1 MEKKKYCIFA
11 CGGRGTRMGSPLP
24 KQFLRLGEKTI
35 LQISIEQ
42 ILKAVPDVHPIVVL
56 PEDYIEF
63 WASECRKNNFH
74 TAQSIVAGGF
84 TRFHSVRNALEKI
97 TDEDAVVAVHD
108 GVRPLASTDLI
119 RRLFE
124 LACSHNAVVPVIP
137 VTDTLKTL
145 KRNDAG
151 ELEEL
156 PGAGADRSI
165 MFGAQT
171 PQLFRSGVL
180 KRAYSLPYDT
190 VFTDDASVV
199 RASGVEIHYCEG
211 EKYNLK
217 ITTADD
223 LEVARRLL
231 SK

>member
-42 ILKAVPDVHPIVVL
+42 ILKAVPDVHPVVVL
-56 PEDYIEF
+56 PEDYFEF
-63 WASECRKNNFH
+63 WASECKKTNFH
-74 TAQSIVAGGF
+74 AAQSIVAGGF

-108 GVRPLASTDLI
+108 GVRPLASTALI

-124 LACSHNAVVPVIP
+124 LAGSHNAVVPVIP
-137 VTDTLKTL
+137 ITDTLKTL
-145 KRNDAG
+145 KRNGAG

-156 PGAGADRSI
+156 PGEGADRSI

-171 PQLFRSGVL
+171 PQLFRSRVL
-180 KRAYSLPYDT
+180 KSAYSLPYDT
-190 VFTDDASVV
+190 AFTDDASVV

-217 ITTADD
+217 ITTSDD

>member
-1 MEKKKYCIFA
+1 M
-11 CGGRGTRMGSPLP
+11 
-24 KQFLRLGEKTI
+24 
-35 LQISIEQ
+35 
-42 ILKAVPDVHPIVVL
+42 
-56 PEDYIEF
+56 
-63 WASECRKNNFH
+63 
-74 TAQSIVAGGF
+74 
-84 TRFHSVRNALEKI
+84 
-97 TDEDAVVAVHD
+97 VAVHD
-108 GVRPLASTDLI
+108 GVRPLASTALI

-124 LACSHNAVVPVIP
+124 LAGSHNAVVPVIP
-137 VTDTLKTL
+137 ITDTLKTL

-171 PQLFRSGVL
+171 PQLFRSRVL
-180 KRAYSLPYDT
+180 KSAYSLPYDT
-190 VFTDDASVV
+190 AFTDDASVV

-231 SK
+231 DK

>member
-1 MEKKKYCIFA
+1 
-11 CGGRGTRMGSPLP
+11 MGSPLP

-74 TAQSIVAGGF
+74 AAQSIVAGGF

-108 GVRPLASTDLI
+108 GVRPLASTALI

-124 LACSHNAVVPVIP
+124 LAGSHNAVVPVIP

-190 VFTDDASVV
+190 AFTDDASVV

>member
-1 MEKKKYCIFA
+1 M
-11 CGGRGTRMGSPLP
+11 
-24 KQFLRLGEKTI
+24 
-35 LQISIEQ
+35 
-42 ILKAVPDVHPIVVL
+42 
-56 PEDYIEF
+56 
-63 WASECRKNNFH
+63 
-74 TAQSIVAGGF
+74 
-84 TRFHSVRNALEKI
+84 
-97 TDEDAVVAVHD
+97 VAVHD
-108 GVRPLASTDLI
+108 GVRPLASTALI

-124 LACSHNAVVPVIP
+124 LACSHNAVVHVIP
-137 VTDTLKTL
+137 LTDTLKTL

-156 PGAGADRSI
+156 PGKGADRSI

-180 KRAYSLPYDT
+180 KSAYSLPYDT
-190 VFTDDASVV
+190 AFTDDASVV
-199 RASGVEIHYCEG
+199 RTSGVEIHYCEG

-231 SK
+231 DK